1 MAFKSTMLFDVLGN
15 ILQKKSMK
23 LYKEHIAAE
32 DFAAASRFMVLRY
45 LSMCSNPQVRDIV
58 LDNYITLER
67 MPEKIVYLWL
77 LCKIPK
83 QNSSFIKY
91 LR

>member
-23 LYKEHIAAE
+23 LYREHIAAE

-45 LSMCSNPQVRDIV
+45 LSMCNNPQVRDIV